1 MVLEA
6 LIKIR
11 FGDYTMYTNMLY
23 YFDSARLD
31 VLALDILKLI
41 YSYEQ
46 KEKELNKDISRLQF
60 VLARRL

>member
-6 LIKIR
+6 LIEIR